1 MYYVYRNTTERN
13 QAIAKFNTE
22 DEATAYMER
31 VANGTQVPN
40 VTGYAVRDYALTTIS
55 EWEI

>member
-22 DEATAYMER
+22 DEALAYMER
-31 VANGTQVPN
+31 VFNSTQVPN
-40 VTGYAVRDYALTTIS
+40 VTGYAVRDYALKTIC
-55 EWEI
+55 ELEI